1 MLTRTRLVRPVVAAG
16 LALAVAGGLA
26 GCGSDEGKGDAEES
40 VSPSPSATLR
50 TGPASYLEVPDGV
63 TLTEPGTA
71 LDLGEEGVIA
81 FERRQDEVGV
91 LSVVVERIERT
102 SFQESFPGWNVDDAT
117 AAARTPYFVRLRL
130 TNVGETDLGG
140 LRLDNVALGRRRQQ
154 PRGAELL
161 HRPAAPRVQR
171 RRAARFLRDRRR
183 RRAVPGVLHR
193 ARALL
198 RERGLPPVRRPGP
211 GDVERHDQQGDQAG
225 EARQG
230 RQGRQARQEAD
241 RYGDRLAV
249 RVVTGLR
256 LGSLE
261 VPTPVV
267 LAPMAGITNAAY
279 RRLCAE
285 HGAGLYVC
293 EMITSRGLVEGDETT
308 KRMLVFDELETVRS
322 VQLYGTDPT
331 YVGQATKILCEEYG
345 VAHVDLNFGCP
356 VPKVTRKGGGGALPW
371 KRNLLGRILEEA
383 VAAAA
388 PYDVPVTMKTRKG
401 LDDDHLTYLDAG
413 RIAQE
418 SGVAAIA
425 LHGRT
430 VAQAYSGQA
439 DWDAIAELVAH
450 VDIPVLG
457 NGDIWEAADAVR
469 MVEETGAA
477 GVVVGRGC
485 LGRPWLFRD
494 LAAAFSD
501 DRAGGTTLPT
511 LGEVRAMMRRHAEL
525 LCEHMGEERGCKEF
539 RKHVTWYLKGF
550 RAGGELRRSLGLV
563 DSLAALDDLLAV
575 LDPDEPFPVSELGA
589 PRGRQGAPRH
599 KVVLPEGWLD
609 DTDGLGEGGC
619 GLLEDVD
626 ETTGG

>member
-1 MLTRTRLVRPVVAAG
+1 
-16 LALAVAGGLA
+16 
-26 GCGSDEGKGDAEES
+26 
-40 VSPSPSATLR
+40 VS
-50 TGPASYLEVPDGV
+50 
-63 TLTEPGTA
+63 
-71 LDLGEEGVIA
+71 
-81 FERRQDEVGV
+81 
-91 LSVVVERIERT
+91 
-102 SFQESFPGWNVDDAT
+102 
-117 AAARTPYFVRLRL
+117 
-130 TNVGETDLGG
+130 
-140 LRLDNVALGRRRQQ
+140 
-154 PRGAELL
+154 
-161 HRPAAPRVQR
+161 
-171 RRAARFLRDRRR
+171 
-183 RRAVPGVLHR
+183 
-193 ARALL
+193 
-198 RERGLPPVRRPGP
+198 
-211 GDVERHDQQGDQAG
+211 
-225 EARQG
+225 
-230 RQGRQARQEAD
+230 
-241 RYGDRLAV
+241 
-249 RVVTGLR
+249 GLR

-308 KRMLVFDELETVRS
+308 KRMLVFDEAETVRS
-322 VQLYGTDPT
+322 VQLYGTDPA
-331 YVGQATKILCEEYG
+331 YVGQATRILCEDYG

-371 KRNLLGRILEEA
+371 KRNLLGAILEEA

-388 PYDVPVTMKTRKG
+388 PFDVPVTMKTRKG
-401 LDDDHLTYLDAG
+401 LDDDHLTFLDAG

-418 SGVAAIA
+418 TGVAAIA

-439 DWDAIAELVAH
+439 DWDAIGELVAS

-457 NGDIWEAADAVR
+457 NGDIWEAADALR
-469 MVEETGAA
+469 MIEETGAA

-494 LAAAFSD
+494 LAAAFSAD
-501 DRAGGTTLPT
+501 GPGETTLPT
-511 LGEVRAMMRRHAEL
+511 LGEVAAMMRRHAEL

-563 DSLAALDDLLAV
+563 DSLAALDRLLAE
-575 LDPDEPFPVSELGA
+575 LDPAEPFPASELGA
-589 PRGRQGAPRH
+589 PRGRQGAPRTRI
-599 KVVLPEGWLD
+599 VLPEGWLD
-609 DTDGLGEGGC
+609 DTDGLSGG
-619 GLLEDVD
+619 GVGVLEDVD